1 MGTTKLNIDVV
12 SSLASISS
20 AYFFFIFLS
29 SSFFFTKMIILTV
42 ILHLICSLYAA
53 DLQGPG
59 NVQAIF
65 PVEVDLSTIMNA
77 IAEVKAEITEIKAE
91 TTKIKTEHK
100 AEITEIKAETT
111 ENKAEITTMKKRVET
126 AENQTGSQG
135 PAGPKGDRGPQGPR
149 GYAGSSGTGPR
160 GPKGPKGDRGPQ
172 GPRGYTGS
180 SGTSGTSESF
190 RCLTGY
196 KYLKTK
202 KDGDERATFSP
213 SFRSTPTFHIALGGT
228 GGGDRDYRTW
238 YEDLSKS
245 GVTVYTSDEPH
256 YRFYAT
262 WMACGRY

>member
-1 MGTTKLNIDVV
+1 MGTTKVNIDAA
-12 SSLASISS
+12 SSLAFISFT
-20 AYFFFIFLS
+20 YLFFIFVFFLS

-65 PVEVDLSTIMNA
+65 HVEVDLSTILNA
-77 IAEVKAEITEIKAE
+77 IAEVKGEITE
-91 TTKIKTEHK
+91 IKTEHK
-100 AEITEIKAETT
+100 AEITE
-111 ENKAEITTMKKRVET
+111 NKAEITAMKKRVEI
-126 AENQTGSQG
+126 AENKT
-135 PAGPKGDRGPQGPR
+135 
-149 GYAGSSGTGPR
+149 
-160 GPKGPKGDRGPQ
+160 
-172 GPRGYTGS
+172 
-180 SGTSGTSESF
+180 ESF

-196 KYLKTK
+196 KYLKAK
-202 KDGDERATFSP
+202 KDGGERATFSP
-213 SFRSTPTFHIALGGT
+213 SFRSKPPFHIALGGT

>member
-1 MGTTKLNIDVV
+1 MGTTKVNIDAA
-12 SSLASISS
+12 SSLAFIS
-20 AYFFFIFLS
+20 FTFIFVFFLS
-29 SSFFFTKMIILTV
+29 SSFFFTKMIVLVV

-135 PAGPKGDRGPQGPR
+135 
-149 GYAGSSGTGPR
+149 YAGSSGTSGPR
-160 GPKGPKGDRGPQ
+160 GPKGPKGVRGPQ

-180 SGTSGTSESF
+180 SGTSESF

-196 KYLKTK
+196 QYLEAK
-202 KDGDERATFSP
+202 KDDRVTFSP
-213 SFRSTPTFHIALGGT
+213 SFRSTPTFHIALGGIT
-228 GGGDRDYRTW
+228 IQDIKSVGIW
-238 YEDLSKS
+238 SKDLNKS
-245 GVTVYTSDEPH
+245 GVTVYTLDEQNAW
-256 YRFYAT
+256 FYAT
-262 WMACGRY
+262 WMACGR

>member
-1 MGTTKLNIDVV
+1 MGNTTKVNIDAA
-12 SSLASISS
+12 SSLAFISFT
-20 AYFFFIFLS
+20 YLFFIFVFFLS

-65 PVEVDLSTIMNA
+65 PVEVDLSTILNA
-77 IAEVKAEITEIKAE
+77 IAAVKGEITE
-91 TTKIKTEHK
+91 IKTEHK
-100 AEITEIKAETT
+100 AEITE
-111 ENKAEITTMKKRVET
+111 NKAEITAMKKRVET
-126 AENQTGSQG
+126 AENKT
-135 PAGPKGDRGPQGPR
+135 GPQ
-149 GYAGSSGTGPR
+149 

-180 SGTSGTSESF
+180 SGTSGSSESF

-196 KYLKTK
+196 KYLKAK
-202 KDGDERATFSP
+202 KDGGERATFSP
-213 SFRSTPTFHIALGGT
+213 SFRSKPTFHIALGGT

>member
-1 MGTTKLNIDVV
+1 MGTTKLNVDAV
-12 SSLASISS
+12 SSLASI
-20 AYFFFIFLS
+20 FFIFVFFLS
-29 SSFFFTKMIILTV
+29 SSFFFTKMIVLVV
-42 ILHLICSLYAA
+42 ILHLIGSLYAA

-149 GYAGSSGTGPR
+149 GY
-160 GPKGPKGDRGPQ
+160 
-172 GPRGYTGS
+172 TGS
-180 SGTSGTSESF
+180 SGTSESF

-196 KYLKTK
+196 QYLEAK
-202 KDGDERATFSP
+202 KDDRVTFSP
-213 SFRSTPTFHIALGGT
+213 SFRSTPTFHIALGGIT
-228 GGGDRDYRTW
+228 IQDIKSVGIW
-238 YEDLSKS
+238 SKDLSKS
-245 GVTVYTSDEPH
+245 GVTVYTLDEQNAW
-256 YRFYAT
+256 FYAT
-262 WMACGRY
+262 WMACGR

>member
-1 MGTTKLNIDVV
+1 MGNTTKVNIDAA
-12 SSLASISS
+12 SSLAFISFT
-20 AYFFFIFLS
+20 YLFFIFVFFLS

-65 PVEVDLSTIMNA
+65 PVEVDLSTILNA
-77 IAEVKAEITEIKAE
+77 IAEVKGEITE
-91 TTKIKTEHK
+91 IKTEHK
-100 AEITEIKAETT
+100 AEITE
-111 ENKAEITTMKKRVET
+111 NKAEITAMKKRVET
-126 AENQTGSQG
+126 AENKK
-135 PAGPKGDRGPQGPR
+135 GPKGPKGDRGDRGPQGPR

-202 KDGDERATFSP
+202 KDGGERATFSP

>member
-1 MGTTKLNIDVV
+1 MGTTKLNVDAV
-12 SSLASISS
+12 SSLASI
-20 AYFFFIFLS
+20 FFRISFFLS
-29 SSFFFTKMIILTV
+29 SSFFFTKMIILAV

-65 PVEVDLSTIMNA
+65 PVEVDLSTILNA
-77 IAEVKAEITEIKAE
+77 IAEVKGEITE
-91 TTKIKTEHK
+91 IKTEHK
-100 AEITEIKAETT
+100 AEITE
-111 ENKAEITTMKKRVET
+111 NKAEITAMKKRVET
-126 AENQTGSQG
+126 AEN
-135 PAGPKGDRGPQGPR
+135 KK
-149 GYAGSSGTGPR
+149 

-202 KDGDERATFSP
+202 KDGGERATFSP

-245 GVTVYTSDEPH
+245 GVTVHTSDEPH

>member
-1 MGTTKLNIDVV
+1 MGTTKVNIDAA
-12 SSLASISS
+12 SSLAFISFT
-20 AYFFFIFLS
+20 YLFFIFVFFLS

-149 GYAGSSGTGPR
+149 GYAGSSGTSGPR

-180 SGTSGTSESF
+180 SGTSESF

-196 KYLKTK
+196 QYLEAK
-202 KDGDERATFSP
+202 KDDRVTFSP
-213 SFRSTPTFHIALGGT
+213 SFRSTPTFHIALGGIT
-228 GGGDRDYRTW
+228 IQDIKSVGIW
-238 YEDLSKS
+238 SKDLSKS
-245 GVTVYTSDEPH
+245 GVTVYTLDEQNAW
-256 YRFYAT
+256 FYAT
-262 WMACGRY
+262 WMACGR